1 MEAEQLLGS
10 RREARRF
17 ARVVKLLLAFMFVAI
32 GLDYLLSR
40 SNDPDVRRA
49 QEKRGVRGRIHR
61 VEHRL
66 EDAWEGRYARHAVLD
81 DDGEGDDACDA
92 RENCGE
98 VTTLE
103 HHSVAGKT

>member
-1 MEAEQLLGS
+1 MGAEQLLGS

-40 SNDPDVRRA
+40 SDVRRA

-61 VEHRL
+61 VKRRL

-81 DDGEGDDACDA
+81 DDGEG
-92 RENCGE
+92 RRRR
-98 VTTLE
+98 TR
-103 HHSVAGKT
+103 HKP